1 MMSAVSIRDLRK
13 VYRDKKGQAKEA
25 LKGVSLEVPR
35 GAFFGLLGPNGAGKS
50 TLINI
55 MAGLAL
61 KTSGTVAVNGYDI
74 ERDMRRARG
83 SLGVVPQ
90 ELVLDTFFTVREALD
105 MHAGYYGVPKAKRRT
120 DEIITA
126 MGLTDKADISSRRLS
141 GGMRRRLLIAKA
153 LVHAPQVL
161 VLDEPTA
168 GVDVELRQQLWA
180 YVRELNRQGTTILL
194 TTHYLEEAEE
204 LCDRVAIINHGSV
217 IAHDTTRNLMGALD
231 AKQLLVTPAMPLAAI
246 PSSLAPLSAT
256 LSAEGQIVID
266 YKPSSAPIQ
275 GILQQVQAAGIAVRD
290 LSTREA
296 SLEDVFRHMTKA
308 G

>member
-1 MMSAVSIRDLRK
+1 MSAVSIRDLRK

-246 PSSLAPLSAT
+246 PPSLAPLSAT